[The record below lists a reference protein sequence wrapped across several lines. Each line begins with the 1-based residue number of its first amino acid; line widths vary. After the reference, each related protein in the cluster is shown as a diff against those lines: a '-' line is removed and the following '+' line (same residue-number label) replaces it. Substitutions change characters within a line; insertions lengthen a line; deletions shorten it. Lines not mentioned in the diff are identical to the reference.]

1 MLASSSQKLLD
12 GSRLDHAISQ
22 VEKEN
27 FDAMGDADDLA
38 IGEDD
43 PDDDGEGDDRG
54 SR

>member
-12 GSRLDHAISQ
+12 GSRLDQAMSE

-38 IGEDD
+38 IREDD
-43 PDDDGEGDDRG
+43 PDDDGEDDDRG